1 MEVTEAM
8 SDRARQFLS
17 RAKKIDSEIDVLLR
31 AKQETLDRVLSITQ
45 KYDADG
51 AQSSKDPHKYDRLV
65 ELESMIDQKT
75 DELLEVKKEITDTI
89 MQLPERRF
97 RCVMLDAYIRMMTFE
112 QIAVEQH
119 YSYRQVKRI
128 HSKGLVLIDG
138 YLTGN

>member
-1 MEVTEAM
+1 M
-8 SDRARQFLS
+8 SDRARQFLR
-17 RAKKIDSEIDVLLR
+17 RAKKIDSEIDVLLM

-75 DELLEVKKEITDTI
+75 DELLEVKKEIMVTI
-89 MQLPERRF
+89 MQLPERRL
-97 RCVMLDAYIRMMTFE
+97 RCVMLDTYIRMMTFE

-128 HSKGLVLIDG
+128 HSKGLVLVDD
-138 YLTGN
+138 YLSSK

>member
-1 MEVTEAM
+1 M